1 MTYEEFKDQIKSA
14 MKAHDKIRLSIL
26 RQVHGELKN
35 IEINERRDISEA
47 DVTSMIKRMIK
58 QTQETLEGSIKAG
71 NNQERTDTLTK
82 QLEILN
88 GLLPQQ
94 VSGQELIDL
103 IDSTIKSVGA
113 TTKRDMGKVMG
124 ALQAATDGNFD
135 KPAAAQ
141 EVGKRLS

>member
-94 VSGQELIDL
+94 VS
-103 IDSTIKSVGA
+103 
-113 TTKRDMGKVMG
+113 
-124 ALQAATDGNFD
+124 
-135 KPAAAQ
+135 
-141 EVGKRLS
+141 